1 MIWNAFSRR
10 YISHLAL
17 SNLGRRWT
25 RRWILIA
32 HSDPFSISFNQQCH
46 STNTPIALRCATVMA
61 VTVRHE
67 VTMGAAVRRAA
78 VCFSQI
84 TAIAL
89 LGVGAAAALAW
100 TGFLAYLMVALIE
113 RLA

>member
-1 MIWNAFSRR
+1 
-10 YISHLAL
+10 
-17 SNLGRRWT
+17 
-25 RRWILIA
+25 
-32 HSDPFSISFNQQCH
+32 
-46 STNTPIALRCATVMA
+46 MA
-61 VTVRHE
+61 VTVRQE